1 MPADPLCL
9 YRFADAPP
17 ELQALSDH
25 GGGEVLLCV
34 ATASW
39 LDEDA
44 LLLRLPHVLWLL
56 LAAHTVLDWPTIEG
70 TWGAVQRVPLDDGS
84 VCIIVAWP

>member
-1 MPADPLCL
+1 MAEPLRL
-9 YRFADAPP
+9 YRWEDAPP

-34 ATASW
+34 APASW
-39 LDEDA
+39 LDEDE

-56 LAAHTVLDWPTIEG
+56 LAAHTVLDWPEIER
-70 TWGAVQRVPLDDGS
+70 TWGAVQRVALDDGS
-84 VCIIVAWP
+84 LVIIVARP